1 MLLRSTRRALS
12 TRLDDAN
19 VSVGPERGL
28 NVQYLLAMPS
38 NTSIRDLEVE
48 PPVGTGVGRPPQ
60 RPWQSVSAWTQ
71 AQPATALTEVDV
83 RNGSKGLL
91 PVTMLKRV
99 HLLKQRVRTR
109 NDQRQESPDDEM
121 PIVNRDRQTVTKTDY
136 DPSRRVEV
144 RRSCTSPE

>member
-1 MLLRSTRRALS
+1 M
-12 TRLDDAN
+12 
-19 VSVGPERGL
+19 
-28 NVQYLLAMPS
+28 QYLLAVPS

-83 RNGSKGLL
+83 RNGSKRLL
-91 PVTMLKRV
+91 PVAMLKRV

-109 NDQRQESPDDEM
+109 NDQRQESPDNEM
-121 PIVNRDRQTVTKTDY
+121 LVVIRYRDRDRQTVTKTDD
-136 DPSRRVEV
+136 DPWRGLK
-144 RRSCTSPE
+144 